1 MEGLFALLSFV
12 CFVAIPVGLMHPEWV
27 IRWGE
32 EKTKEK
38 VVRYYGVGLWASL
51 TLGFAFSREFTLI
64 EALGANT
71 LIASGIA
78 LFIGRRNPEMVMG
91 WGPKEERTP
100 KNVSVYYG
108 IALVGSVV
116 LIMIS
121 TLIQPIFELI
131 GSIAILGFLV
141 AFIVG
146 MIQPKKLPVLNPF
159 EKRTRKTVAKYY
171 GVGFLVA
178 CLIPWGPAINAVE
191 SEVPTG
197 QTQNVEST
205 VIENDHSPVVEENKE
220 EVNQEQTDEAQTDEA
235 QTNEVTV
242 NEEATEEQNS
252 ITNEVPEIEAE
263 VNLEHTHSEE
273 QQASSQKVEETVQES
288 VEGTSSQV
296 KEETGMV
303 YWVPSGKVYH
313 STKNCSSLSR
323 SKTIY
328 SGTIAESGKS
338 KHCQRC

>member
-1 MEGLFALLSFV
+1 MEGLFALLSFI
-12 CFVAIPVGLMHPEWV
+12 CLIAIPVGLMHPEWV

-51 TLGFAFSREFTLI
+51 TLGFAFSGEFTLI

-71 LIASGIA
+71 MIASAIA
-78 LFIGRRNPEMVMG
+78 LFIGRRNPEMVIG
-91 WGPKEERTP
+91 WGPKEERTC

-108 IALVGSVV
+108 IALAGSVV

-121 TLIQPIFELI
+121 TMIQPIFELI

-141 AFIVG
+141 ALIVG
-146 MIQPKKLPVLNPF
+146 MVEPKKLPVLNPF
-159 EKRTRKTVAKYY
+159 EKRTRKAVLKYY

-178 CLIPWGPAINAVE
+178 CLIPWGPAISTAGA
-191 SEVPTG
+191 EVAI
-197 QTQNVEST
+197 QETQNIEST
-205 VIENDHSPVVEENKE
+205 VIENDSIPIIEENKE
-220 EVNQEQTDEAQTDEA
+220 EINQIE
-235 QTNEVTV
+235 TNEVEV
-242 NEEATEEQNS
+242 NEESIEEQN
-252 ITNEVPEIEAE
+252 TNEVPEIEAE
-263 VNLEHTHSEE
+263 VNLEHTHSQG
-273 QQASSQKVEETVQES
+273 QQASSQKVEETLQET
-288 VEGTSSQV
+288 VEDTSSQV
-296 KEETGMV
+296 KEETSMV

-313 STKNCSSLSR
+313 STKSCSSLRR

-328 SGTIAESGKS
+328 SGTIAESGKA

>member
-1 MEGLFALLSFV
+1 MEGLFALLSFI

-27 IRWGE
+27 IRWGQ

-71 LIASGIA
+71 MIASAIA
-78 LFIGRRNPEMVMG
+78 LFVGRRNPEMVIG
-91 WGPKEERTP
+91 WGPKEARTP

-108 IALVGSVV
+108 TALAGSVV

-146 MIQPKKLPVLNPF
+146 MIQPNKLPVLDPF
-159 EKRTRKTVAKYY
+159 EKRTRKAVAKYY

-191 SEVPTG
+191 TQVPTE
-197 QTQNVEST
+197 QTQNIEST
-205 VIENDHSPVVEENKE
+205 VIENDHIPVIEENKE
-220 EVNQEQTDEAQTDEA
+220 EVNQAQTDEA
-235 QTNEVTV
+235 PINEVVV
-242 NEEATEEQNS
+242 NEEATEEQNT
-252 ITNEVPEIEAE
+252 ITNEVPEVEVEA
-263 VNLEHTHSEE
+263 NLEHTQDKDE
-273 QQASSQKVEETVQES
+273 QVSSQKVEETTQET
-288 VEGTSSQV
+288 VEDTSSQV

-313 STKNCSSLSR
+313 STKSCSALSR

>member
-1 MEGLFALLSFV
+1 MEGLFALLSFI
-12 CFVAIPVGLMHPEWV
+12 CFIAIPVGLMHPEWV

-108 IALVGSVV
+108 TALAGSVV

-131 GSIAILGFLV
+131 GSIAILGFLI

-146 MIQPKKLPVLNPF
+146 MIQPKKLPVLKPF
-159 EKRTRKTVAKYY
+159 EKRTRKAVAKYY

-178 CLIPWGPAINAVE
+178 CLIPWGPAINVVE
-191 SEVPTG
+191 TKVPTE
-197 QTQNVEST
+197 QTQNIEST
-205 VIENDHSPVVEENKE
+205 VIENEDIPLIEENKE
-220 EVNQEQTDEAQTDEA
+220 EINQAQIDEAQI
-235 QTNEVTV
+235 NEVTV

-252 ITNEVPEIEAE
+252 TANEVPEIEAE
-263 VNLEHTHSEE
+263 ANLEHTHSEE
-273 QQASSQKVEETVQES
+273 QQASNQKVEETPQET
-288 VEGTSSQV
+288 VKDTSSPV

-313 STKNCSSLSR
+313 STKSCSALSR
-323 SKTIY
+323 SNNIC
-328 SGTIAESGKS
+328 SGTIAESGKAR
-338 KHCQRC
+338 HCQRC

>member
-1 MEGLFALLSFV
+1 MEGLFALLSFI
-12 CFVAIPVGLMHPEWV
+12 CLIAIPVGLIHPEWV

-51 TLGFAFSREFTLI
+51 TLGFAFSGEFTLI

-71 LIASGIA
+71 MIASAIA
-78 LFIGRRNPEMVMG
+78 LFIGRRNPEMVIG
-91 WGPKEERTP
+91 WGPKEERTC

-108 IALVGSVV
+108 IALAGSVV

-121 TLIQPIFELI
+121 TMIQPIFELI

-141 AFIVG
+141 ALIVG
-146 MIQPKKLPVLNPF
+146 MVEPKKLPVLNPF
-159 EKRTRKTVAKYY
+159 EKRTRKAVLKYY

-178 CLIPWGPAINAVE
+178 CLIPWGPAISTAGA
-191 SEVPTG
+191 EVAI
-197 QTQNVEST
+197 QETQNIEST
-205 VIENDHSPVVEENKE
+205 VIENDSIPIIEENKE
-220 EVNQEQTDEAQTDEA
+220 EINQIE
-235 QTNEVTV
+235 TNEVEV
-242 NEEATEEQNS
+242 NEEAIEEQN
-252 ITNEVPEIEAE
+252 TNEVPEIEAE
-263 VNLEHTHSEE
+263 VNLEHTHSQE
-273 QQASSQKVEETVQES
+273 QQASSQKVEETLQET
-288 VEGTSSQV
+288 VEDTSSQV
-296 KEETGMV
+296 KEETSMV

-313 STKNCSSLSR
+313 STKSCSSLSR

-328 SGTIAESGKS
+328 SGTIAESGKA

>member
-1 MEGLFALLSFV
+1 MEGLFALLSFI
-12 CFVAIPVGLMHPEWV
+12 CFIAIPVGLMHPEWV

-71 LIASGIA
+71 LIASAIA

-108 IALVGSVV
+108 IALAGSVV

-131 GSIAILGFLV
+131 GSIAILGFLI

-146 MIQPKKLPVLNPF
+146 MIQPNKLPVLSPF

-191 SEVPTG
+191 TEVPTG
-197 QTQNVEST
+197 QTQNIEST
-205 VIENDHSPVVEENKE
+205 MIENDHSPVIEENKE
-220 EVNQEQTDEAQTDEA
+220 EVNPLPTDEA
-235 QTNEVTV
+235 QTNEVAV
-242 NEEATEEQNS
+242 NEGATEEHNS
-252 ITNEVPEIEAE
+252 IANEVPEIEAE
-263 VNLEHTHSEE
+263 ANLEHTQNKD
-273 QQASSQKVEETVQES
+273 QQASSQKVEETPQETI
-288 VEGTSSQV
+288 EDTSSQV

-313 STKNCSSLSR
+313 STNSCTALSR
-323 SKTIY
+323 SKNIC

-338 KHCQRC
+338 RHCQRC